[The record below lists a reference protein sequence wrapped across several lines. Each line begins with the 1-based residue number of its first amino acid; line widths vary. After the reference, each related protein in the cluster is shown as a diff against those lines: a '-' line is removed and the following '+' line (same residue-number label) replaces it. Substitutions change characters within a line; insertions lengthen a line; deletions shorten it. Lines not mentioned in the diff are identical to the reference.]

1 VIVRKLLFLLLGACL
16 AAGLARAQSIHW
28 DPPGGTLPVGQTAQL
43 QLVFADCSP
52 QGTPALPKVDGLT
65 LEYVG
70 QSSNLSLINGDLSRS
85 LTLNFAALLSRKQ
98 RVEVPAFTVDTNKG
112 KLRVAAARF
121 DPAGATVGGS
131 GVALEE
137 VASSRLATGLGTVWA
152 GEVFDLDYTID
163 VAHGYYPDFG
173 RGAFEWNPSPLI
185 IEDWSQP
192 APFEKSVGGE
202 PRNGIGYHTRGIART
217 AGTYRLNSV
226 NQLVNLSVG
235 VSGFGFFQQRQYQQF
250 SVASNAPSVQVLPL
264 PPAPPGFTGIV
275 GEFTLKAHVVPTQ
288 VAVGEPVTWTLE
300 LSGIGNWPDIAG
312 LPPREASQDFQVVQP
327 KPKRTMAEGKRL
339 EGTLAE
345 DVVLVPTRAG
355 TYSLNPVTLV
365 VFNPKRGTYEKLTLA
380 SETVVVTPAPAAAV
394 SSGAGRTAPAPGAPA
409 ITAAPPAAAPQV
421 PAAPAALPRDP
432 LPGSTS
438 VAAPLARRLFLE
450 LAAAPFAAV
459 ILLGLGLAWRRA
471 RRTDPLNPQRAA
483 RLRLQATLA
492 ALAGADDASRPAR
505 LLDWQHDAALLWQIG
520 RAAPGADAFT
530 DSAWAILWRE
540 ADACLY
546 GPVPSL
552 PADWIGRAE
561 AALAAK
567 RVPRPRIVRLFLPRH
582 LLPRGVAAVLAFGV
596 LAVVS
601 VRAATAPAADAG
613 SLYRRGDFA
622 GAEKAWRGVLN
633 RNPLDAN
640 AHHNLSLAL
649 AQQDR
654 WGEAAAEAAAAL
666 VERPADAA
674 IRAQFVLACEQSG
687 MAPAPVAP
695 FIQAGRLSSLALL
708 ASPADWQ
715 QLELA
720 AAALVA
726 LALAG
731 GLLAAHGFGRG
742 RWRLRAAAAVFGLGL
757 AAGLGGWLG
766 VRAYGLAADAR
777 AAVTWRSGT
786 LRSIPTEAD
795 ASQKT
800 TPLPAGSAALVDKT
814 YLGWVRLRFP
824 EGPTGWVREEEIVRL
839 WR

>member
-1 VIVRKLLFLLLGACL
+1 VKVRPLLFLLLGL
-16 AAGLARAQSIHW
+16 IAGLARAQSIHW

-85 LTLNFAALLSRKQ
+85 LTLNYAALLSRKQ
-98 RVEVPAFTVDTNKG
+98 RVELPAFTVDTNKG
-112 KLRVAAARF
+112 RLRVAAARF

-137 VASSRLATGLGTVWA
+137 VASSHLTLAPTTVWA
-152 GEVFDLDYTID
+152 GEVFDLEYTID

-192 APFEKSVGGE
+192 APFEKSNGAE
-202 PRNGIGYHTRGIART
+202 PRNGIGYRTRAIART
-217 AGTYRLNSV
+217 PGTYRLNPV

-250 SVASNAPSVQVLPL
+250 SVASNTPSVQVLPL

-327 KPKRTMAEGKRL
+327 KPKRTMAEGKRM
-339 EGTLAE
+339 EGTLVE

-355 TYSLNPVTLV
+355 TYSLSPVSLT

-380 SETVVVTPAPAAAV
+380 NETVVVTPAAPAGPASTA
-394 SSGAGRTAPAPGAPA
+394 AGRTAPGPGAPA
-409 ITAAPPAAAPQV
+409 ITAGPPAPAPRVPAPPS
-421 PAAPAALPRDP
+421 ALPRDP
-432 LPGSTS
+432 LPGGDSA
-438 VAAPLARRLFLE
+438 AAPLARRRLFV
-450 LAAAPFAAV
+450 LAAAPFAAL

-471 RRTDPLNPQRAA
+471 RRTDPLNPQREA
-483 RLRLQATLA
+483 RRRLGATLA
-492 ALAGADDASRPAR
+492 SLSAADEGSRPAR
-505 LLDWQHDAALLWQIG
+505 LLDWQHDATILWQIG
-520 RAAPGADAFT
+520 RAAPGAEAFT
-530 DSAWAILWRE
+530 DPAWAGLWRE
-540 ADACLY
+540 AEACLY

-567 RVPRPRIVRLFLPRH
+567 RVPRRRWLRLFRLRH
-582 LLPRGVAAVLAFGV
+582 LLPR
-596 LAVVS
+596 
-601 VRAATAPAADAG
+601 RAAAALALVGLAAGAALAPPARAADDGA
-613 SLYRRGDFA
+613 LYRRGDFA
-622 GAEKAWRGVLN
+622 GAEKAWRLVLN
-633 RNPLDAN
+633 RHPLDPS
-640 AHHNLSLAL
+640 AHYNLSLAL

-654 WGEAAAEAAAAL
+654 WGEAAAQAAAAL
-666 VERPADAA
+666 VERPSDPS
-674 IRAQFVLACEQSG
+674 IRAQFILACEQSG
-687 MAPAPVAP
+687 VAPAPVAP
-695 FIQAGRLSSLALL
+695 FLDAGRLSSLALL

-715 QLELA
+715 RLELA
-720 AAALVA
+720 AALLVA

-731 GLLAAHGFGRG
+731 ALLAAHGLARG
-742 RWRLRAAAAVFGLGL
+742 RWPLRAAAAALVLGL

-766 VRAYGLAADAR
+766 VRAYGLAADPR
-777 AAVTWRSGT
+777 AAVTWRAGT

-795 ASQKT
+795 AAQKT
-800 TPLPAGSAALVDKT
+800 TPLPAGSAAVVDKT
-814 YLGWVRLRFP
+814 YLGWVRLRFA
-824 EGPTGWVREEEIVRL
+824 EGPTGWVRDEEVVRL
-839 WR
+839 WQ